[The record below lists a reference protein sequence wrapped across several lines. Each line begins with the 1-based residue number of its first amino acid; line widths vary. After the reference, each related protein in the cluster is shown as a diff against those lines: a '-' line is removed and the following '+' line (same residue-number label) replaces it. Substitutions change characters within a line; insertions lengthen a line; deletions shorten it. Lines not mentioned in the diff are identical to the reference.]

1 MRRVPVHCWHNAL
14 VVQRA
19 RAVVVCPRL
28 CPAGPR
34 VLVSRTVKMQLHVN
48 EHTMPAL
55 CWDRTSLR
63 LAAMEFTLKT
73 RDRSFVIAGTSASET
88 AEWISVLTG
97 ILNRLEF

>member
-1 MRRVPVHCWHNAL
+1 MTVRRVPVHCWHNAL

-55 CWDRTSLR
+55 CWDRTVT
-63 LAAMEFTLKT
+63 AACSNGVYVEDSRQKFRHCGHQRK
-73 RDRSFVIAGTSASET
+73 
-88 AEWISVLTG
+88 
-97 ILNRLEF
+97 